1 MRSDSESKLAKSVND
16 KKTEKKRIEELRK
29 NGTHEGMLRARG
41 NVARRPSFLDSPGF
55 GLGLK
60 PSEENDE
67 PRQRAISPA
76 PETPC
81 ATSANGTAV
90 GDILTTVGSD
100 IPLDDAATQIQM
112 AKSCIKCRSCWSRT
126 TCRNQ

>member
-41 NVARRPSFLDSPGF
+41 HVARRPSFLDSPGF

-67 PRQRAISPA
+67 PRQRAISA
-76 PETPC
+76 PGTPGV
-81 ATSANGTAV
+81 TLDNGTAV
-90 GDILTTVGSD
+90 GDILTTVGSN
-100 IPLDDAATQIQM
+100 IPLDDAATQI
-112 AKSCIKCRSCWSRT
+112 
-126 TCRNQ
+126 